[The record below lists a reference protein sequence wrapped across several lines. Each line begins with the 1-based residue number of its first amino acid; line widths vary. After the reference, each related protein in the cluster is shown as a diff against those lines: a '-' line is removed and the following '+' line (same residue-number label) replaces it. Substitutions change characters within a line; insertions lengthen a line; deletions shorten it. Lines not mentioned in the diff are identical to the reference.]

1 MMISLFFAAAS
12 LLFSPPKTPV
22 TLEEV
27 FSDCWERQTV
37 RYASTDKRADD
48 VVAAALA
55 ACEAQRRAHR
65 VNALRG
71 VKKSPRLLQ
80 VQAGL
85 LDQWEAYRRGQMQ
98 QRVLAER
105 QRA

>member
-12 LLFSPPKTPV
+12 LLSSPPTTPV

-27 FSDCWERQTV
+27 FSNCWERHTV
-37 RYASTDKRADD
+37 RYASTDKPAED

-55 ACEAQRRAHR
+55 ACEGERRAHR
-65 VNALRG
+65 VNAFKG
-71 VKKSPRLLQ
+71 VQKSPHLFQ

-85 LDQWEAYRRGQMQ
+85 LDQWEAHKRGQMQ
-98 QRVLAER
+98 RRVLAER